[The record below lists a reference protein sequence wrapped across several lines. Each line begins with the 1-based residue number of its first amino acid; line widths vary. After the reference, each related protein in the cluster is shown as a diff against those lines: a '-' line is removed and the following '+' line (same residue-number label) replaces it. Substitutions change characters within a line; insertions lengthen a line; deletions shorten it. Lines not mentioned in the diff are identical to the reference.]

1 MRLTKSEEYKSSTE
15 ASLALVFFLA
25 LAVGTYF
32 IGDYFINKVVVEDR
46 AIKDATVGVLESNRK
61 DAKEIKFLRENEEAI
76 ETMWSTLKSWGTGV
90 SDTAVLP
97 LTEAGLDNK
106 SPLPPTKVP
115 GNPTD
120 YVGMKLLGDRT
131 EYQRF
136 VDALSLVE
144 TQEGLLQIR
153 AAQMSLPGAVEPN
166 AERPIY
172 LNIMIE
178 AIGPIAR

>member
-1 MRLTKSEEYKSSTE
+1 MRLTKTEEYRSSTE
-15 ASLALVFFLA
+15 ATISLFVFLA
-25 LAVGTYF
+25 LAVGAYF
-32 IGDYFINKVVVEDR
+32 LGDYFINKVIVEDR
-46 AIKDATVGVLESNRK
+46 SIRDATISVLETNRK

-90 SDTAVLP
+90 SDNSVLP

-106 SPLPPTKVP
+106 APLPPTKVP
-115 GNPTD
+115 GNPTE
-120 YVGMKLLGDRT
+120 YVGMKILGDRT
-131 EYQRF
+131 EFQRF

-144 TQEGLLQIR
+144 TQEGLMQIR
-153 AAQMSLPGAVEPN
+153 AAQLSLPGTVEPN

-178 AIGPIAR
+178 AVGPIAR